1 MAATIHTL
9 ADHLP
14 AAERR
19 YGPTVALRLSR
30 EVAEYHRRRHE
41 ALLGAGVC
49 IGFGSLCGG
58 LAAFLLF
65 GAVFAGSWVLGALCA
80 VMLALFCVFMRWS
93 HTEIAEYRN
102 LYEEY
107 HHVGAARTRA
117 A

>member
-1 MAATIHTL
+1 MVVVH
-9 ADHLP
+9 
-14 AAERR
+14 
-19 YGPTVALRLSR
+19 GPTVPTDALRLSR
-30 EVAEYHRRRHE
+30 EVAEYHRKRHE

-80 VMLALFCVFMRWS
+80 MMLILFCGFMRWGRS
-93 HTEIAEYRN
+93 EIAEYRN

-107 HHVGAARTRA
+107 HHAAAARTGTRA